1 MEDAFSI
8 SCKSFQ
14 LATKLFLYFSND
26 QTSDFISMK
35 VLWCDRCP
43 FYILCVVYVFRIWR
57 QNRGYRQLVDEDFFF
72 STAEVDSGS
81 WSFYE
86 VVDILL
92 YFIAVL
98 SKKGCNLKQADRV
111 VKWFCVGIERLGKRS
126 FNATGLVFWVHDG
139 RNLVLRVE
147 RWRWRYGYLHVI
159 QFWKEKNEY
168 EIKKNINI
176 KITYTCIDIL
186 FFNWYISAKVSI

>member
-1 MEDAFSI
+1 
-8 SCKSFQ
+8 
-14 LATKLFLYFSND
+14 
-26 QTSDFISMK
+26 MK
-35 VLWCDRCP
+35 
-43 FYILCVVYVFRIWR
+43 I
-57 QNRGYRQLVDEDFFF
+57 FF

-98 SKKGCNLKQADRV
+98 SKKGGNLKQADRV

-126 FNATGLVFWVHDG
+126 FNATGLVFWVHNG

-176 KITYTCIDIL
+176 KIRSTFIDIL
-186 FFNWYISAKVSI
+186 CIFRNAKYILIKNINEIPFLIFLNWYFNAEVPM